1 MTVGVF
7 MFRVETYIVESVNV
21 EMTNVATA
29 VVRSL
34 AGVPDCY
41 SDAQVSHTTEKT
53 NTHNQTCG
61 RVCS

>member
-41 SDAQVSHTTEKT
+41 SDAQVSHKNREDKYT
-53 NTHNQTCG
+53 Q
-61 RVCS
+61 SDLW